1 MLLANSPCGFFTYI
15 FARDLCL
22 SYILTLNLEM
32 ECNFGSP
39 EGSLAFGADLHAV
52 YEDYF
57 MPRSESTSDLSDSG
71 SEASSKS
78 DENASESRSSRSRR
92 SLVVLGRNEDE
103 LEEVEVREFVF

>member
-1 MLLANSPCGFFTYI
+1 M
-15 FARDLCL
+15 
-22 SYILTLNLEM
+22 TLNLEM
-32 ECNFGSP
+32 ECDFGSP

-57 MPRSESTSDLSDSG
+57 MPRSESTLDLSDSG
-71 SEASSKS
+71 SEASSES